1 MKYVWDIANK
11 ETYNNLYGR
20 YKYEFQYKFIQ
31 IHFTNRKA
39 VLDIAGGSGRFA
51 IPLHSLCTDIT
62 VLDINEEA
70 LSLLKTRNSEIKTI
84 CSDFMVAPLHKSF
97 SFILCIEALSYF
109 RDYDSFFKKVKTL
122 LDKDG
127 NFVFLM
133 VNPDSWRFKL
143 RKFNKHKADYGE
155 ITFSEI
161 KVVIEKNGM
170 VIDKIRG
177 FNWIPVPISWY
188 NSPLIKVFSMFEQLL
203 NLGEWYAQS
212 PWLMVSVK
220 CIK

>member
-109 RDYDSFFKKVKTL
+109 RDYDSFFKK
-122 LDKDG
+122 
-127 NFVFLM
+127 
-133 VNPDSWRFKL
+133 L
-143 RKFNKHKADYGE
+143 RKFNKHKTDYGE

>member
-1 MKYVWDIANK
+1 MKK
-11 ETYNNLYGR
+11 KG
-20 YKYEFQYKFIQ
+20 
-31 IHFTNRKA
+31 
-39 VLDIAGGSGRFA
+39 
-51 IPLHSLCTDIT
+51 
-62 VLDINEEA
+62 
-70 LSLLKTRNSEIKTI
+70 TI
-84 CSDFMVAPLHKSF
+84 ST
-97 SFILCIEALSYF
+97 
-109 RDYDSFFKKVKTL
+109 KKVKL
-122 LDKDG
+122 SFMKEIMQMDC
-127 NFVFLM
+127 FVFLM

-143 RKFNKHKADYGE
+143 RKFNKHKTDYGE